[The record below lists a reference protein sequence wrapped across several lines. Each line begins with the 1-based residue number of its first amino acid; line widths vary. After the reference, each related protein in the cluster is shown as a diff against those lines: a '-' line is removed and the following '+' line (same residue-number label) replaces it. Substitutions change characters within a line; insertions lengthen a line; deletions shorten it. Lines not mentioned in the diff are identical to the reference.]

1 MILQHNEEKYKT
13 MESMIQCKKKKK
25 KRHTDALTAKRC
37 EKSVTWNYIWSSW
50 KVPHTKEQ
58 ANFESD
64 KICLPR
70 TWC

>member
-1 MILQHNEEKYKT
+1 MELILKHNEEKYKT
-13 MESMIQCKKKKK
+13 MEPVIQCKKKK
-25 KRHTDALTAKRC
+25 RYTGALTVKRC

-50 KVPHTKEQ
+50 KVSHTKEQ

-64 KICLPR
+64 KLCLPR